1 MKRELPQDPMLRDL
15 VQMARNH
22 QISRRA
28 ALAGV
33 GGTAAALTLAS
44 CAPADEGQVA
54 ATDVSDSEKV
64 LVWHNWPAY
73 MDEDDDGNYPT
84 LERFQAESGIS
95 VDYRIEIDDNDTWY
109 AKVKDQ
115 LELGA
120 DIGADVACPT
130 GWMASRLQNL
140 GYLQTY
146 DNANMPNKVANIA
159 PSYLGSAEDPD
170 RVYSVPW
177 QAGFAGI
184 GYNKQAYRDATGK
197 DAPGSLADLWA
208 AELKGRVGLLSEM
221 RDTVGLVLMSQG
233 IDISSSSSL
242 TEDAFMAALDAIKEQ
257 IDAGQIYNVR
267 GNSYLDD
274 LATGNIIASTAWSG
288 DITVI
293 NYEAGTDDDPEPF
306 GFIFP
311 ESGATLWADVFV
323 TPNGATHK
331 RNVEELINFY
341 YDPANAAELALWVN
355 YITPVVGAQDV
366 AAEEDPELAENQ
378 LIFPNADTLSKSKAF
393 RSLTGQEEQRFASAW
408 QNLLLGA

>member
-64 LVWHNWPAY
+64 LIWHNWPAY

-170 RVYSVPW
+170 RIYSIPW

-184 GYNKQAYRDATGK
+184 GYNKQAYKDATGK
-197 DAPGSLADLWA
+197 DAPGSMADLWA

-233 IDISSSSSL
+233 IDITSSSSL
-242 TEDAFMAALDAIKEQ
+242 SEDAFMAALDAIKEQ

-311 ESGATLWADVFV
+311 DSGATLWADVFV

-355 YITPVVGAQDV
+355 YITPVVGAQDA
-366 AAEEDPELAENQ
+366 AAEVDEELAENQ
-378 LIFPNADTLSKSKAF
+378 LIFPNADTLSQSKAF

>member
-1 MKRELPQDPMLRDL
+1 MLRDL

-64 LVWHNWPAY
+64 LIWHNWPAY

-170 RVYSVPW
+170 RIYSIPW

-184 GYNKQAYRDATGK
+184 GYNKQAYKDATGK
-197 DAPGSLADLWA
+197 DAPGSMADLWA

-233 IDISSSSSL
+233 IDITSSSSL
-242 TEDAFMAALDAIKEQ
+242 SEDAFMAALDAIKEQ

-311 ESGATLWADVFV
+311 DSGATLWADVFV

-355 YITPVVGAQDV
+355 YITPVVGAQDA
-366 AAEEDPELAENQ
+366 AAEVDEELAENQ
-378 LIFPNADTLSKSKAF
+378 LIFPNADTLSQSKAF